1 MLSEKPWRG
10 ENVIQFCAALFIS
23 FCLAAAVA
31 GLLQKFGVVGFKH
44 PESFGNVLLGTLSF
58 QGVAWA
64 LIFPFLRQHQ
74 LNWREAFGFRDPRWK
89 HALGL
94 ALMIGL
100 LVLPFAWL
108 LQKASVIALEKMGGA
123 PADETAVQLLVGANS
138 RWLRVYL
145 GVFAVAIAPVA
156 EEFIF
161 RGMLFPFIKQLG
173 FPKLAWFGVS
183 FLFALI
189 HLNAAAFVS
198 LFVLAL
204 ALTWL
209 YEKTDNLIAPITM
222 HTVFNAA
229 NLVVLL
235 QAR

>member
-10 ENVIQFCAALFIS
+10 ESVIQFCAALLVS
-23 FCLAAAVA
+23 FCLAAVCA
-31 GLLQKFGVVGFKH
+31 GLLQKFGVAGFAR

-64 LIFPFLRQHQ
+64 LIAPFLRQHQ

-89 HALGL
+89 HALRL
-94 ALMIGL
+94 ALIIGL
-100 LVLPFAWL
+100 LVLPLAWL
-108 LQKASVIALEKMGGA
+108 LQQASIVMLEKIGRS
-123 PADETAVQLLVGANS
+123 PEDQIAVQLLVGANS

-189 HLNAAAFVS
+189 HLNAATFAP

-204 ALTWL
+204 VLTWL
-209 YEKTDNLIAPITM
+209 YEKTDNLIAPIAA
-222 HTVFNAA
+222 HALFNAA
-229 NLVVLL
+229 NLILL
-235 QAR
+235 FLAQ